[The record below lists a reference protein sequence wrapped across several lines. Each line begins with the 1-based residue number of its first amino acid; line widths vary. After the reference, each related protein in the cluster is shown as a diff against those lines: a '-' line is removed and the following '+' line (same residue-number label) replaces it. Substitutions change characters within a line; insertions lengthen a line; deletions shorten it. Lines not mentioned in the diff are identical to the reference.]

1 MIGASSPYPLPR
13 VSEHPWKRAAAWLLL
28 LAPLFFASYGFANWV
43 ASQRAAV
50 GAIVFEWERSI
61 PFIPWTIVP
70 YWTIDALYGISLF
83 VCTTRAELDVLG
95 RRLLLAQAIC
105 VACFLAF
112 PLRFTFERAATDGLF
127 GWMFDVLMGF
137 DKPFNQAP
145 SLHIALLVI
154 LWLVYLR
161 HVPPRWRWL
170 VHGWFT
176 LIGASVLTTYQHHF
190 IDIPTGLLAG
200 WLCVWLVPDEG
211 PSPLSNARLSPDR
224 QRLRLAAFY
233 GLGGL
238 AAAAIAIHFGG
249 WLLWLLWVAVALAI
263 VAVIYAFLDATAF
276 QKGADGSISPA
287 VRWLLAPYVA
297 GAWTNSRWWTRASAQ
312 ADAVLPGLLIG
323 RVPTRA
329 ERDAYG
335 IRSVVDMSAELPCS
349 ATGVRYINVPQLDLT
364 TPSAGQLERAVRAIE
379 SAMASGPVLVCCA
392 VGFSRSAAAVAAWL
406 LASGRAIGV
415 TDAVAQVR
423 RARPAAVLGPEL
435 VGPSRSFDGFDAAL
449 RGMGLERRGARER
462 STQER
467 AAGLVS
473 LIRWSGRLLAAQFVL
488 AVLASSLPQ

>member
-224 QRLRLAAFY
+224 QRLDELP
-233 GLGGL
+233 L
-238 AAAAIAIHFGG
+238 
-249 WLLWLLWVAVALAI
+249 V
-263 VAVIYAFLDATAF
+263 DARERAGRR
-276 QKGADGSISPA
+276 GA
-287 VRWLLAPYVA
+287 A
-297 GAWTNSRWWTRASAQ
+297 GALDRARS
-312 ADAVLPGLLIG
+312 DA
-323 RVPTRA
+323 
-329 ERDAYG
+329 
-335 IRSVVDMSAELPCS
+335 
-349 ATGVRYINVPQLDLT
+349 
-364 TPSAGQLERAVRAIE
+364 
-379 SAMASGPVLVCCA
+379 
-392 VGFSRSAAAVAAWL
+392 
-406 LASGRAIGV
+406 
-415 TDAVAQVR
+415 R
-423 RARPAAVLGPEL
+423 RARRLRHP
-435 VGPSRSFDGFDAAL
+435 L
-449 RGMGLERRGARER
+449 RGRHVRRTTLQRDRGAVHQCAAARPDDAFR
-462 STQER
+462 RPAR
-467 AAGLVS
+467 ACGARDRIGHGKRAGARVL
-473 LIRWSGRLLAAQFVL
+473 RGRLLAQRRCGRGLAACERPRHRRHGRRSSGAPRASGRRPRPRAARRARVL
-488 AVLASSLPQ
+488 RR